1 MRDRTRKMRDY
12 LALPTVE
19 EYILVD
25 SRSYRVEMYRR
36 EPERWGYY
44 TLGPDDQLTLKSPG
58 VRFPVMDAYRKIHFA
73 GDDSLVDEEALF

>member
-12 LALPTVE
+12 LALPSVE

-25 SRSYRVEMYRR
+25 SRSYRVEIYRR

-44 TLGPDDQLTLKSPG
+44 TLGPDDQLTLRCLG
-58 VRFPVMDAYRKIHFA
+58 VRFPVLEAYRKIHFA
-73 GDDSLVDEEALF
+73 REAPLIEEEDLF